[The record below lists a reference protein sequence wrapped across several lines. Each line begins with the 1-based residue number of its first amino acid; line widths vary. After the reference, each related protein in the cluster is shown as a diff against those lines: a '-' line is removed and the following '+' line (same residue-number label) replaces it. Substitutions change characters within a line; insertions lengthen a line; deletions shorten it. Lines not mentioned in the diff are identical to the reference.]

1 MQQEVKE
8 ICLSFIEKYIPSCK
22 AAMITGSASVSDMN
36 ENSDIDI
43 LILDDNISRDYFES
57 IHYEGYEFDCIV
69 LPSILV
75 GDILNQEYNN
85 GMICYIGMLSKGMI
99 IRDYI
104 EILAQLQKYAI
115 SLENSG
121 PKQIDIHNK
130 KNALFRA
137 HGLYNDLEAERE
149 WHESLFIAMDLFNSL
164 IYLNSTLHTYWS
176 SAGKWKYRYLNKF
189 DSNFTESITES
200 FTKLVA
206 EKNKSDFLH
215 LSKKNLLSFGEKP
228 KQFSSR
234 YYSFVITN
242 NLLTISVNSRSSI
255 NVVYENYIK
264 KLNDK
269 LELFES
275 SITMFYV
282 YNDSSILDES
292 NYLIFIKGENEI
304 LNHIITPIINAF
316 IIDQK
321 EVLVANSIISSLN
334 YQFEPESLFEHQ
346 QVYELMKPVLVYFNK
361 FHEWI
366 GGHKENKIMTYLTH
380 FHLSLGSK
388 LGFSVERYIDF
399 NKYLLKRWIPFVIDA
414 DKKGSFNILEQKR
427 TAKLNHYQL
436 IFDNQKASLIDNFSV
451 VYDDWGTT
459 KNENLEDYLSEGVSL
474 LSSFYHKMDQDFFLE
489 HFVPQFKLNQID
501 YNLSDLEKKR
511 WMFLATAMN
520 VLYSSVLLT
529 ADQKLYLSFA
539 NTNLLELLQNK
550 IIVHNEE

>member
-43 LILDDNISRDYFES
+43 LILDDNISREYFES

-69 LPSILV
+69 LPSIIV
-75 GDILNQEYNN
+75 GDILNQEYNS
-85 GMICYIGMLSKGMI
+85 GVICYIGMLSKGLI
-99 IRDYI
+99 IRDNVGA
-104 EILAQLQKYAI
+104 LSQLQKYAI

-121 PKQIDIHNK
+121 PKQIDIHIRK
-130 KNALFRA
+130 TALFKA
-137 HGLYNDLEAERE
+137 YGLYNDLEVERE
-149 WHESLFIAMDLFNSL
+149 WNESLFIAMDLFNYL
-164 IYLNSTLHTYWS
+164 IGLNATLHTYWIS
-176 SAGKWKYRYLNKF
+176 SGKWKYRYLNKF

-206 EKNKSDFLH
+206 EKNKSDFLN

-242 NLLTISVNSRSSI
+242 NLLTISVNTKSNI
-255 NVVYENYIK
+255 QVVYETYLK
-264 KLNDK
+264 KLNDR

-275 SITMFYV
+275 SIALFYV

-304 LNHIITPIINAF
+304 LNHIINPVINAF
-316 IIDQK
+316 ILDQK
-321 EVLVANSIISSLN
+321 DVLVTNSIFSSLN
-334 YQFEPESLFEHQ
+334 YQFEPGFLFEHQ
-346 QVYELMKPVLVYFNK
+346 RIYELMEPVLVYFKK

-366 GGHKENKIMTYLTH
+366 GGYKENKVMTHLML
-380 FHLSLGSK
+380 FHLGLGSD

-399 NKYLLKRWIPFVIDA
+399 NKYLLKKWIPLVVDA
-414 DKKGSFNILEQKR
+414 EKRDSFNILEQKMN
-427 TAKLNHYQL
+427 AKLNHYQQ
-436 IFDNQKASLIDNFSV
+436 IFDNQKSTLIDSFSTI
-451 VYDDWGTT
+451 YDDWGTT
-459 KNENLEDYLSEGVSL
+459 INDELEDYLSEGVSL
-474 LSSFYHKMDQDFFLE
+474 LSSFYHKLNQDFFLE

-511 WMFLATAMN
+511 WMSLATALN

-529 ADQKLYLSFA
+529 ADQKSYLPFA

-550 IIVHNEE
+550 VLEHNEK